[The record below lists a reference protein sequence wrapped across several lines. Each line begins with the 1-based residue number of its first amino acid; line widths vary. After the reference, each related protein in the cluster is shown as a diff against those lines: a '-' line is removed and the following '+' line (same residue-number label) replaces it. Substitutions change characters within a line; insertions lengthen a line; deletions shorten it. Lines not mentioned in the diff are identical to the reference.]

1 MSRLTDLFAE
11 ESPDPIARVG
21 GSNAY
26 ALEDLLE
33 EIPVSLEVFIR
44 DKKYLGETTFKPSP
58 IQAEAIQYIERIY
71 FPEMYPLMGEYEPYW
86 NDPIRLTNY
95 HALQWGKGGG
105 KDSICRMSFLRIAYL
120 FMCLKNPQ
128 AYYGIP
134 DDDNVHM
141 LNVAT
146 SASQA
151 QRAFFNPL
159 KNNVK
164 RGWFAGKSDSTV
176 SEIKFDKGLIGISGH
191 SETESQEG
199 LNLLLGIC
207 DEIDGFRRK
216 ADLAKYQGASQRD
229 SSRSAEAIVSM
240 MRSSGITRFPEVF
253 KQVYISY
260 PRYLGSMIQEKT
272 QEGRTDNEE
281 NGNKSRWYVSGPHAT
296 WEVKPAAKKWHFS
309 EEYKHDPIEARAKY
323 GCDPTY
329 AQDPYFKNEMQVDS
343 CFRNDAVPA
352 ISISYH
358 CDGRVWTPEYEF
370 SEDFYPIVGAQYAM
384 HADLA
389 VKGDRAGIAL
399 AHVVKHEM
407 VSRDVIGKG
416 GELIR
421 VDDPLPYVKVD
432 FIIGFEA
439 DIKSDPPREIQIRWA
454 RDLWAELKLRGFNIR
469 QFSYDGYQSTE
480 SRQEFERMGV
490 ESPIISTDRTEDPW
504 KGLRDLFQGGRVSMP
519 YSDILRE
526 ELLGLTKRTNGKV
539 DHTAYKSKDMADAL
553 ACACTGAIMLGGEEA
568 PNAPRAYYAKP
579 EFLIARHGAPELEI
593 DSRDL
598 FNMHDGGW
606 NFEQTITGDGFG
618 IDSDWF

>member
-1 MSRLTDLFAE
+1 MSKLSDLFAE
-11 ESPDPIARVG
+11 ESPEPIARVG

-26 ALEDLLE
+26 GLEDLLE
-33 EIPVSLEVFIR
+33 EVPVSLEVFIR
-44 DKKYLGETTFKPSP
+44 DRKYLGETTFCPSP
-58 IQAEAIQYIERIY
+58 IQTEAIQYIERIY

-86 NDPIRLTNY
+86 NNPIRLTNY
-95 HALQWGKGGG
+95 HALQWGKGAG

-164 RGWFAGKSDSTV
+164 RGWFAGKSESTV

-272 QEGRTDNEE
+272 NEGREDNAEHGE
-281 NGNKSRWYVSGPHAT
+281 TSRWYVSGPHAT
-296 WEVKPAAKKWHFS
+296 WEVKPSAKKWHFS
-309 EEYKHDPIEARAKY
+309 EEFKKDPHDARAKY

-343 CFRNDAVPA
+343 CFRHDETPAVT
-352 ISISYH
+352 ISYS
-358 CDGRVWTPEYEF
+358 CDGRIWTPHYEF

-389 VKGDRAGIAL
+389 VKGDRAGIAM
-399 AHVVKHEM
+399 AHVVRHDM

-421 VDDPLPYVKVD
+421 VDDPLPFVKVD
-432 FIIGFEA
+432 FIVGFEA
-439 DIKSDPPREIQIRWA
+439 DIKTSPPREIQIRWA

-469 QFSYDGYQSTE
+469 LFSYDGYQSTE
-480 SRQEFERMGV
+480 SRQEFERMNI

-519 YSDILRE
+519 YSAILRE

-539 DHTAYKSKDMADAL
+539 DHTAYKSKDLADAL
-553 ACACTGAIMLGGEEA
+553 ACSCTGAIMLGGQEA
-568 PNAPRAYYAKP
+568 PNAPRAYFAKP
-579 EFLIARHGAPELEI
+579 EFLVSSHNAPEMEI
-593 DSRDL
+593 DSRDV
-598 FNMHDGGW
+598 FNMESGSYQ
-606 NFEQTITGDGFG
+606 FERTIFGDGYGFS
-618 IDSDWF
+618 SDWF